1 MKYNRGLVATLLCLL
16 IGVSINAQP
25 VQQQSDRLV
34 DNNLKFKVIT
44 ERVHTRGM
52 MEVCISDTSENC
64 IDNLLSGY
72 VVRIFDA
79 DGNEIWAG
87 KTAGRDQMLKFPK
100 PMPEATWITFTA
112 FKPYVLNRITG
123 TRIYQDQ
130 PIETKYILSDE

>member
-1 MKYNRGLVATLLCLL
+1 MKYSRGLVATLLCLL

-79 DGNEIWAG
+79 DGNEIWMGWQNCG
-87 KTAGRDQMLKFPK
+87 KGSNAEISQTHARGDLDNHYS
-100 PMPEATWITFTA
+100 I
-112 FKPYVLNRITG
+112 
-123 TRIYQDQ
+123 
-130 PIETKYILSDE
+130 